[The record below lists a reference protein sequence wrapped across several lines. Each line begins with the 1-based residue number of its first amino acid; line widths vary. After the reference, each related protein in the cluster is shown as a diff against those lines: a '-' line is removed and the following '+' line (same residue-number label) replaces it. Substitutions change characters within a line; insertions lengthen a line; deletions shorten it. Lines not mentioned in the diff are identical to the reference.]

1 MLDIGAGSTEIVR
14 GQGAEVELVQSF
26 GVGALR
32 HGPAFFGAGISQ
44 AAFDA
49 ALASARSRYADCA
62 QLPGMRGWECAYA
75 ASGTV
80 RALAELAGEPLLDA
94 ARLRLLCRTPG
105 GGGRAM
111 AAGGEQALGAGQVAG
126 GLALL
131 LAMVEELGIEAVIPV
146 RAGLRAGV
154 IRELHARHEGAAR
167 QDAPYPECA

>member
-1 MLDIGAGSTEIVR
+1 M
-14 GQGAEVELVQSF
+14 
-26 GVGALR
+26 
-32 HGPAFFGAGISQ
+32 
-44 AAFDA
+44 
-49 ALASARSRYADCA
+49 
-62 QLPGMRGWECAYA
+62 
-75 ASGTV
+75 

-94 ARLRLLCRTPG
+94 ARLRLLCRTLVA
-105 GGGRAM
+105 GRAM
-111 AAGGEQALGAGQVAG
+111 AAGGEQALGAAQVAG